1 LQLKLF
7 EERLHRCNI
16 QLERIAK
23 LSKTEEYKKIEMTVF
38 GDDPGLNAQETYKE
52 LLKQLEDWNRLVDN
66 KAQQA
71 KIPNLKLKST
81 LCSLLAENL
90 RIILNFK
97 NFQLQT

>member
-1 LQLKLF
+1 
-7 EERLHRCNI
+7 
-16 QLERIAK
+16 
-23 LSKTEEYKKIEMTVF
+23 MTVF

-90 RIILNFK
+90 RIILDFK
-97 NFQLQT
+97 NFQLHKKRSRHPKGRGDDLRNRRKRENPQK